1 MRKLIL
7 ISALFL
13 YGCDQPPQPVKI
25 QSSVGAD
32 GERFTVLQVAK
43 FDDSDAYNSSRKIF
57 LITDKQTGNEYVG
70 VSGVGISEF
79 GSHTYSSGKQVLSAR
94 DER

>member
-7 ISALFL
+7 LSALFL
-13 YGCDQPPQPVKI
+13 FGCDDSPQPVKI
-25 QSSVGAD
+25 QSSVGAE
-32 GERFTVLQVAK
+32 GGRFTVLQVAK
-43 FDDSDAYNSSRKIF
+43 FDDSDAYNSSRTIF

-70 VSGVGISEF
+70 VSGVGISEV
-79 GSHTYSSGKQVLSAR
+79 GVHTYSNGKQIISAR